1 MRFNQFTDELKT
13 YTLNDLFNA
22 KTGNGLSKED
32 LTDDGQFE
40 CILYG
45 ELFTTYNET
54 ITTIKS
60 KTDSEKGVLSKYG
73 DILIPIST
81 TTTGRDLVV
90 ASVILKD
97 DVKLGSDM
105 TILRKKKDIV
115 DEIYFAY
122 YFTYILPKE
131 ISKYAQGITIVHL
144 AWKYF
149 KNTKITIPSL
159 NEQKKISAFI
169 SSIDVKL
176 KLLKDKKDEYVKFKH
191 YLLQNLFP
199 QNGETVPKL
208 RFKQFIEEWKT
219 YLLKDLGCLYRGH
232 SYNSSNVVESGLL
245 VLRSNNIQNNKLNF
259 DEKELQFVNKACKK
273 EINLKTNDI
282 VICMSN
288 GTKSLVGKTAQYNGE
303 YDGDIT
309 VGAFCSIFRSE
320 NILSKYI
327 FQIESFKRYL
337 YILLA
342 GTNINNIKNSD
353 LEKFQVVLPS
363 IKEQE
368 EIASF
373 LSSVDKKIDLL
384 NQEIEQV
391 EEYKK
396 GLLQKM
402 FIWRVY
408 LFYCCILSSEYP

>member
-1 MRFNQFTDELKT
+1 MTNRNVPKLRFPEFNYEWNNYSLEELTKVNQGLQIAIKDRYLEDGTNRYFYITNEFLKENSEKKYYIENPSKSVICT
-13 YTLNDLFNA
+13 NEDILMTR
-22 KTGNGLSKED
+22 TGNTGTVVTGVSGAFHNNFFKIKYDKKRLDKNFLYYL
-32 LTDDGQFE
+32 LTS
-40 CILYG
+40 
-45 ELFTTYNET
+45 N
-54 ITTIKS
+54 
-60 KTDSEKGVLSKYG
+60 
-73 DILIPIST
+73 
-81 TTTGRDLVV
+81 
-90 ASVILKD
+90 
-97 DVKLGSDM
+97 KLQHH
-105 TILRKKKDIV
+105 ILR
-115 DEIYFAY
+115 
-122 YFTYILPKE
+122 
-131 ISKYAQGITIVHL
+131 L
-144 AWKYF
+144 AGSS
-149 KNTKITIPSL
+149 TIPDL
-159 NEQKKISAFI
+159 NHRDFYSIKISIPNLVEQNKISAFI

-176 KLLKDKKDEYVKFKH
+176 NLLKDKKNHYVKFKQ

-199 QNGETVPKL
+199 QNGSNAPKL

-402 FIWRVY
+402 FI
-408 LFYCCILSSEYP
+408 